1 MSLKEQ
7 VYSVLIVSAA
17 ESFNDA
23 LSALLPS
30 SKYSPTLFVSNI
42 SAAKRALAERAF
54 DFVIINSP
62 LLDDVGTRFAIDTC
76 NSKGTVVLLMVRAEL
91 QAEIYDEVVE
101 HGVFVLPMPTSKS
114 TMAIALGWLS
124 AAREKLRKTEKKTL
138 SIEEKMEEIRIVNRA
153 KWLLISELK
162 MDEQGAHRYIE
173 KQAMDRC
180 VSKKVVA
187 EEIIKT
193 YYNNIAIT

>member
-1 MSLKEQ
+1 MSLKER

-17 ESFNDA
+17 ESFNDT

-30 SKYSPTLFVSNI
+30 SKYSPTHFVSNI
-42 SAAKRALAERAF
+42 SAAKRVLAERAF

-62 LLDDVGTRFAIDTC
+62 LPDDVGTRYAIDTA
-76 NSKGTVVLLMVRAEL
+76 NSEESVVLLMVRTEL
-91 QAEIYDEVVE
+91 QEEIYDKVAE
-101 HGVFVLPMPTSKS
+101 HGVFVLSKPTSKP
-114 TMAIALGWLS
+114 TMMTALSWLS
-124 AAREKLRKTEKKTL
+124 SAREKLRKTEKKTL

-180 VSKKVVA
+180 VSKRVVA
-187 EEIIKT
+187 EEVIKT
-193 YYNNIAIT
+193 YS

>member
-1 MSLKEQ
+1 MSLKER

-23 LSALLPS
+23 LSALLPN
-30 SKYSPTLFVSNI
+30 SKYSPTNFVSNI

-62 LLDDVGTRFAIDTC
+62 LPDDIGTRFAIDTGS
-76 NSKGTVVLLMVRAEL
+76 SKETVVLLMVRAEL
-91 QAEIYDEVVE
+91 QAEIYDKVAE
-101 HGVFVLPMPTSKS
+101 HGVFVLPKPTSKP
-114 TMAIALGWLS
+114 TMAIALSWLS
-124 AAREKLRKTEKKTL
+124 SAREKLRKTEKKTL

-180 VSKKVVA
+180 ISKKVIA

-193 YYNNIAIT
+193 YS

>member
-1 MSLKEQ
+1 MSLKER

-23 LSALLPS
+23 LSALLPN
-30 SKYSPTLFVSNI
+30 SKYSPTHFVSNI

-62 LLDDVGTRFAIDTC
+62 LPDDIGTRFAIDTGS
-76 NSKGTVVLLMVRAEL
+76 SKETVVLIMVRAEL
-91 QAEIYDEVVE
+91 QAEIYDKVAE
-101 HGVFVLPMPTSKS
+101 HGVFVLPKPTSKPIII
-114 TMAIALGWLS
+114 TALSWLS
-124 AAREKLRKTEKKTL
+124 SAREKLRKTEKKTL

-180 VSKKVVA
+180 ISKKVIA

-193 YYNNIAIT
+193 YS

>member
-1 MSLKEQ
+1 MSLKER

-17 ESFNDA
+17 EGFNDA
-23 LSALLPS
+23 LSALLPT
-30 SKYSPTLFVSNI
+30 SKYSPTNFVSNI
-42 SAAKRALAERAF
+42 SAAKRAFAERAF

-62 LLDDVGTRFAIDTC
+62 LPDDIGTRFAIDTGS
-76 NSKGTVVLLMVRAEL
+76 SKETVVLLMVRAEL
-91 QAEIYDEVVE
+91 QAEIYDKVAE
-101 HGVFVLPMPTSKS
+101 HGVFVLPKPTSKP
-114 TMAIALGWLS
+114 TMAIALSWLS
-124 AAREKLRKTEKKTL
+124 SAREKLRKTEKKTL

-162 MDEQGAHRYIE
+162 LDEPEAHRYIE

-180 VSKKVVA
+180 ISKRIVA

-193 YYNNIAIT
+193 YS

>member
-1 MSLKEQ
+1 MSLKER

-17 ESFNDA
+17 EGFNDA
-23 LSALLPS
+23 LSALLPT
-30 SKYSPTLFVSNI
+30 SKYSPTNFVSNI

-62 LLDDVGTRFAIDTC
+62 LPDDIGTRFAIDTG
-76 NSKGTVVLLMVRAEL
+76 NSKETVVLLMVRAEL
-91 QAEIYDEVVE
+91 QAEIYDKVAE
-101 HGVFVLPMPTSKS
+101 HGVFVLPKPTSKP
-114 TMAIALGWLS
+114 TMAIALSWLS
-124 AAREKLRKTEKKTL
+124 SAREKLRKTEKKTL

-153 KWLLISELK
+153 KWILIRELK
-162 MDEQGAHRYIE
+162 LDEPEAHRYIE

-180 VSKKVVA
+180 ISKRIVA

-193 YYNNIAIT
+193 YA

>member
-1 MSLKEQ
+1 MSLKER

-23 LSALLPS
+23 LSALLPN
-30 SKYSPTLFVSNI
+30 SKYSPTHFVSNI

-62 LLDDVGTRFAIDTC
+62 LPDDIGTRFAIDTGS
-76 NSKGTVVLLMVRAEL
+76 SKETVVLLMVRAEL
-91 QAEIYDEVVE
+91 LAEIYDKVAE
-101 HGVFVLPMPTSKS
+101 HGVFVLPKPTSKP
-114 TMAIALGWLS
+114 TMAVALSWLS
-124 AAREKLRKTEKKTL
+124 SAREKLRKTEKKTL

-153 KWLLISELK
+153 KWILIRELK
-162 MDEQGAHRYIE
+162 LDEPEAHRYIE

-180 VSKKVVA
+180 VSKKVIA

-193 YYNNIAIT
+193 YS

>member
-1 MSLKEQ
+1 MSLKER

-17 ESFNDA
+17 EGFNDA
-23 LSALLPS
+23 LSTLLPT
-30 SKYSPTLFVSNI
+30 SKYSPTNFVSNI

-62 LLDDVGTRFAIDTC
+62 LPDDIGTRFAIDTGS
-76 NSKGTVVLLMVRAEL
+76 SKETVVLLMVRAEL
-91 QAEIYDEVVE
+91 QAEIYDKVAE
-101 HGVFVLPMPTSKS
+101 HGVFVLPKPTSKP
-114 TMAIALGWLS
+114 TMAVALSWLS
-124 AAREKLRKTEKKTL
+124 SAREKLRKTEKKTL

-153 KWLLISELK
+153 KWILIRELK
-162 MDEQGAHRYIE
+162 LDEPEAHRYIE

-180 VSKKVVA
+180 ISKRIVA

-193 YYNNIAIT
+193 YS

>member
-1 MSLKEQ
+1 MSLKER

-17 ESFNDA
+17 EGFNDA
-23 LSALLPS
+23 LSALFPP
-30 SKYSPTLFVSNI
+30 SKYSPTDFVSNI

-62 LLDDVGTRFAIDTC
+62 LPDDIGTRFAIDTGS
-76 NSKGTVVLLMVRAEL
+76 SKETVVLLMVRTEL
-91 QAEIYDEVVE
+91 QEEIYDKVAE
-101 HGVFVLPMPTSKS
+101 HGVFVLPKPTSKP

-124 AAREKLRKTEKKTL
+124 SAREKLRKTEKKTL

-180 VSKKVVA
+180 VSKRVVA
-187 EEIIKT
+187 EEVIKT
-193 YYNNIAIT
+193 YS

>member
-1 MSLKEQ
+1 MSLKER

-17 ESFNDA
+17 ESFNDT

-30 SKYSPTLFVSNI
+30 SKYSQTHFVSNI
-42 SAAKRALAERAF
+42 SAAKRVLAERAF

-62 LLDDVGTRFAIDTC
+62 LPDDVGTRFAIDTA
-76 NSKGTVVLLMVRAEL
+76 NSEESVVLLMVRTEL
-91 QAEIYDEVVE
+91 QEEIYDKVAE
-101 HGVFVLPMPTSKS
+101 HGVFVLSKPTSKP
-114 TMAIALGWLS
+114 TMMTALSWLS
-124 AAREKLRKTEKKTL
+124 SAREKLRKTEKKTL

-153 KWLLISELK
+153 KWLLIGELK
-162 MDEQGAHRYIE
+162 LDEPEAHRYIE

-180 VSKKVVA
+180 VSKRVVA

-193 YYNNIAIT
+193 YS

>member
-1 MSLKEQ
+1 M
-7 VYSVLIVSAA
+7 
-17 ESFNDA
+17 
-23 LSALLPS
+23 
-30 SKYSPTLFVSNI
+30 
-42 SAAKRALAERAF
+42 R
-54 DFVIINSP
+54 
-62 LLDDVGTRFAIDTC
+62 
-76 NSKGTVVLLMVRAEL
+76 
-91 QAEIYDEVVE
+91 
-101 HGVFVLPMPTSKS
+101 
-114 TMAIALGWLS
+114 
-124 AAREKLRKTEKKTL
+124 KLEKKTL

-193 YYNNIAIT
+193 YS